1 MHDRTPLA
9 HDFTAF
15 LSQLPRMT
23 PDTAPRP
30 WYLTSIVA
38 AVLLATCSQMGQA
51 HAQAHAGALADLS
64 LEELMRVEIVS
75 ASRRAQALGDV
86 PDAVHVIT
94 REDILRSGVRSLP
107 EALRMAPGVDVAQ
120 LSPSSWA
127 VGVRGEAGRFSN
139 KLLVL
144 VDGRSVFSPLYSGV
158 LWEAER
164 VPLEDVE
171 RIEVIRG
178 PAAAVWGTNAVNGV
192 INIITRDASRTLG
205 DLAVAN
211 AGTDG
216 SHRVLLRHGT
226 ALGTDSWLRLY
237 GEADRQADSVDTRG
251 TRAHNSAQ
259 AETVGLRWDRAPED
273 GSRMSVQAQMLKSIK
288 NGELP
293 VPDFT
298 SLAPTPTVQRIEKAT
313 LMGSFD
319 KPLSDASE
327 LHVQASLQNQR
338 SEQRG
343 YVVHRYTSAD
353 LDVQHRW
360 HPSGSHHDVIWGAGM
375 TWYHDSTESVPLI
388 TLDPANRTLVSGRVF
403 AQDEYALLPD
413 KLLLTYGLRVD
424 HDPYSGA
431 QTAPNARLLW
441 KMDAHSSSWIAASRA
456 VRAPAR
462 GEADGGFALS
472 SDAPPITIRAVF
484 NPGARIVEKV
494 TALET
499 GWRSQVRQNLS
510 LDVAAFVQ
518 RYDPL
523 LGVAVDFFDNPV
535 ITSDTTVNGRQV
547 ITFALTSATRATTT
561 GIELAADWRIAP
573 FWRQQLSY
581 TYAETR
587 FASPTVLTT
596 LGGNPRT
603 LVSLRESFD
612 LGSRWMLDVW
622 LRYTSA
628 RQDPLVPVLD
638 LPSRTALDLNL
649 RWAVTPEL
657 SLSVGG
663 HNLGRQYTQEINP
676 QISFKVR
683 RAAFAKVEA
692 SF

>member
-1 MHDRTPLA
+1 
-9 HDFTAF
+9 
-15 LSQLPRMT
+15 MT
-23 PDTAPRP
+23 PDTVPRP
-30 WYLTSIVA
+30 WYLTSIA
-38 AVLLATCSQMGQA
+38 TAVLLVACSQMGLA
-51 HAQAHAGALADLS
+51 HAQVKAEAGALADLS

-94 REDILRSGVRSLP
+94 RDDILRSGVRSLP

-120 LSPSSWA
+120 ISPSSWA

-144 VDGRSVFSPLYSGV
+144 IDGRSVFSPLYSGV

-164 VPLEDVE
+164 VPLEDIE

-211 AGTDG
+211 TGTDG

-237 GEADRQADSVDTRG
+237 GQADRQADSIDTLG
-251 TRAHNSAQ
+251 SRAHNSAH
-259 AETVGLRWDRAPED
+259 AETAGLRWDRAPED
-273 GSRMSVQAQMLKSIK
+273 GSRLSVQGQVLKSVK

-298 SLAPTPTVQRIEKAT
+298 SLEPTPTVQRIQKAT

-319 KPLSDASE
+319 MPLSETSE

-343 YVVHRYTSAD
+343 YVVHRFTSAD

-360 HPSGSHHDVIWGAGM
+360 HPTGSHHDVIWGAGI
-375 TWYHDSTESVPLI
+375 TWYHDSTESLPLV
-388 TLDPANRTLVSGRVF
+388 TLDPRNRTLVNGRVF

-413 KLLLTYGLRVD
+413 KLLLTYGARVD

-431 QTAPNARLLW
+431 QAAPNARLLW
-441 KMDAHSSSWIAASRA
+441 KLNAHSSTWIAASRA

-462 GEADGGFALS
+462 GEADGGVNVELNDGGTPVTA
-472 SDAPPITIRAVF
+472 RGVF

-510 LDVAAFVQ
+510 VDVAAFVQ

-523 LGVAVDFFDNPV
+523 LGVAVNLFDNPV
-535 ITSDTTVNGRQV
+535 ITSDTTVNGRRV
-547 ITFALTSATRATTT
+547 ITMALTSATRATTS
-561 GIELAADWRIAP
+561 GIELATDWRIAS

-581 TYAETR
+581 TYTETR
-587 FASPTVLTT
+587 FASPTVVTT

-628 RQDPLVPVLD
+628 RRDPLVPMLD
-638 LPSRTALDLNL
+638 LPSRTALDINL
-649 RWAVTPEL
+649 RWAMTPEV

-676 QISFKVR
+676 QISFQVK

>member
-1 MHDRTPLA
+1 
-9 HDFTAF
+9 
-15 LSQLPRMT
+15 MT
-23 PDTAPRP
+23 PDTPKS
-30 WYLTSIVA
+30 WYLTFIATA
-38 AVLLATCSQMGQA
+38 ALLATCSQVGVA
-51 HAQAHAGALADLS
+51 HAQAKAEAEALADLS

-75 ASRRAQALGDV
+75 ASRRTQVLGDV

-94 REDILRSGVRSLP
+94 RDDILRSGVRSLP

-120 LSPSSWA
+120 LSPSGWA

-139 KLLVL
+139 KLQVL
-144 VDGRSVFSPLYSGV
+144 IDGRSVFSPLYSGV

-164 VPLEDVE
+164 VPLEDIE

-178 PAAAVWGTNAVNGV
+178 PAGAVWGTNAVNGV
-192 INIITRDASRTLG
+192 INIITRDAAHTQG

-211 AGTDG
+211 TGSDG

-226 ALGTDSWLRLY
+226 ALGPDSWLRLY
-237 GEADRQADSVDTRG
+237 GQADRQADAIDTLG
-251 TRAHNSAQ
+251 TKANNSAH
-259 AETVGLRWDRAPED
+259 AETAGVRWDQTQQN
-273 GSRMSVQAQMLKSIK
+273 GSRLSVQGQVLKSLK
-288 NGELP
+288 NGDLP

-298 SLAPTPTVQRIEKAT
+298 SLTPVPTVQSIEKAT
-313 LMGSFD
+313 LMGALD
-319 KPLSDASE
+319 TPLSNASE
-327 LHVQASLQNQR
+327 LHVQASLQKQR

-343 YVVHRYTSAD
+343 YVTHRFTSAD

-360 HPSGSHHDVIWGAGM
+360 HPADSRHDVIWGAGA
-375 TWYHDSTESVPLI
+375 TWYHDSTDSIPLV
-388 TLDPANRTLVSGRVF
+388 TLAPDNRTLLSGRVF

-413 KLLLTYGLRVD
+413 QLLLTYGARID

-431 QTAPNARLLW
+431 QVAPNARLLW
-441 KMDAHSSSWIAASRA
+441 KMNEHSSSWIAASRA

-462 GEADGGFALS
+462 GEADAGANI
-472 SDAPPITIRAVF
+472 DASPATIRLVF

-510 LDVAAFVQ
+510 VDVAAFVQ

-523 LGVAVDFFDNPV
+523 LGLSTDMTGNNGPSIV
-535 ITSDTTVNGRQV
+535 SDTTVNGQQV
-547 ITFALTSATRATTT
+547 ITVALTSPTRATSR
-561 GIELAADWRIAP
+561 GIELAADWRIAR

-581 TYAETR
+581 SYMETR
-587 FASPTVLTT
+587 FDTPSVIST
-596 LGGNPRT
+596 LGGNPRS
-603 LVSLRESFD
+603 LVSLRESLD
-612 LGSRWMLDVW
+612 LNSRWMLDIW

-628 RQDPLVPVLD
+628 RKDPLVPQLD
-638 LPSRTALDLNL
+638 VPSRTALDINL
-649 RWAVTPEL
+649 RWAATPGMTV
-657 SLSVGG
+657 SVGG

-676 QISFKVR
+676 QISSQVK
-683 RAAFAKVEA
+683 RAVFAKVEA